1 MRVLHVFSGKYK
13 EARITVLR
21 KEELTGAVR
30 ERFSFDWEKEIAFGV
45 YKITFINDDY
55 ILGLISTQIN
65 LPERRFEIRLLELS
79 KENIGTLREY
89 DRLAGCLIAFACKLS
104 FKEGLDGFVSLIP
117 KTVLISHYMKK
128 YFFSPMGVQLYV
140 EGEVAIALITAYLEN
155 D

>member
-45 YKITFINDDY
+45 YKIAFINDDY

>member
-1 MRVLHVFSGKYK
+1 MRVLHIASGRYM

-21 KEELTGAVR
+21 REELTDTVGK
-30 ERFSFDWEKEIAFGV
+30 RFDFDWRRELTFDV

-65 LPERRFEIRLLELS
+65 LGERRFEIRLLELS
-79 KENIGTLREY
+79 RENVGAFKEY

-140 EGEVAIALITAYLEN
+140 EGEVAVALIMEYLEN